1 MVHLPGGF
9 SVGEV
14 FLYVLIFKFVIFAPM
29 KDERLMSM
37 QAEAVQRELEALV
50 RKYAAGGL

>member
-9 SVGEV
+9 SVWEV

-29 KDERLMSM
+29 KEN
-37 QAEAVQRELEALV
+37 EANFKECFIQDHSN
-50 RKYAAGGL
+50 